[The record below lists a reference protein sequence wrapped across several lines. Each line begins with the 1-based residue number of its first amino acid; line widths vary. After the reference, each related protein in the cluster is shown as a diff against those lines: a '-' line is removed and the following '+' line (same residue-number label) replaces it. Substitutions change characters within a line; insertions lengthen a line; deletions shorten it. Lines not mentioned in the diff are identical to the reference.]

1 MTASMRWALL
11 DSWNIAR
18 RDLLRWVAN
27 PTRIFAELAFSA
39 VFILLFGY
47 VFGSGMSVPGGG
59 DYLEFLMP
67 GLFAQFTAFGI
78 GATMQEVAV
87 DADKGITDRFR
98 AMPIAPLAVVAGRS
112 IADMANS
119 VVGLA
124 VTVGMG
130 LAVGWQWHDGFAGF
144 AAAIA
149 LLLLLRFAF
158 LWVGIYLGL
167 LAPNPESVGV
177 LWMLL
182 VPVTMLTSAFVAPEL
197 MPDWL
202 GFLAEW
208 NPLSST
214 ITATRELFGNP
225 GVPGADS
232 SWVVDH
238 AMLLAILW
246 PIVIVAIFLPLS
258 VRRYHRLSR

>member
-1 MTASMRWALL
+1 MTVALRWALL

-27 PTRIFAELAFSA
+27 PTRILAELGFSA
-39 VFILLFGY
+39 SFILLFGY
-47 VFGSGMSVPGGG
+47 VFGSWMSVPSSS
-59 DYLEFLMP
+59 DYIEFLMP

-78 GATMQEVAV
+78 GTTMQEVAIN
-87 DADKGITDRFR
+87 ADKGITDRFR
-98 AMPIAPLAVVAGRS
+98 SLPISGVAVVAGRS
-112 IADMANS
+112 IADMINS

-124 VTVGMG
+124 ITVGMG
-130 LAVGWQWHDGFAGF
+130 LVVGWSWHGTTGEAL
-144 AAAIA
+144 AAIG

-158 LWVGIYLGL
+158 PVGRHLARPA
-167 LAPNPESVGV
+167 APNPESVGV

-182 VPVTMLTSAFVAPEL
+182 FPVTMLTSAFVAPEL

-225 GVPGADS
+225 GVPADGA
-232 SWVVDH
+232 SWVTDH
-238 AMLLAILW
+238 AMLLAVLW
-246 PIVIVAIFLPLS
+246 PLVIVAVFLPLS
-258 VRRYHRLSR
+258 ARRYGRLSR

>member
-1 MTASMRWALL
+1 MTASLRWALL

-27 PTRIFAELAFSA
+27 PTRILAELGFSA
-39 VFILLFGY
+39 AFILLFGY

-59 DYLEFLMP
+59 EYIEFLMP

-87 DADKGITDRFR
+87 DAEKGIMDRFR
-98 AMPIAPLAVVAGRS
+98 SMPISPAAVVAGRS
-112 IADMANS
+112 IADMTNS
-119 VVGLA
+119 IVGLA
-124 VTVGMG
+124 VTIGMG
-130 LAVGWQWHDGFAGF
+130 LVVGWEWHGSGADALAAVG
-144 AAAIA
+144 
-149 LLLLLRFAF
+149 LLLLLRFSF
-158 LWVGIYLGL
+158 LWLGIYLGL
-167 LAPNPESVGV
+167 LAPNPESVGA

-182 VPVTMLTSAFVAPEL
+182 FPLTMLTSAFVAPEL
-197 MPDWL
+197 MPGWL

-225 GVPGADS
+225 GVPTGDV
-232 SWVVDH
+232 SWVVAH
-238 AMLLAILW
+238 ALELAVLWPLAI
-246 PIVIVAIFLPLS
+246 VAVFLPLS
-258 VRRYHRLSR
+258 VRRFHRLSR

>member
-1 MTASMRWALL
+1 MTESLRWSVL
-11 DSWNIAR
+11 DAWNIAR
-18 RDLLRWVAN
+18 RDLLRWMAN
-27 PTRIFAELAFSA
+27 PTRILAELAFSA
-39 VFILLFGY
+39 AFVLLFGY

-78 GATMQEVAV
+78 GATMQEVAS
-87 DADKGITDRFR
+87 DAERGITDRFR
-98 AMPIAPLAVVAGRS
+98 SLPIATSAVVGGRA

-124 VTVGMG
+124 VTVGVG
-130 LAVGWQWHDGFAGF
+130 LAVGWSWHDGLGNAV
-144 AAAIA
+144 AAFG

-167 LAPNPESVGV
+167 LSPSADAVGA

-182 VPVTMLTSAFVAPEL
+182 FPVTMLTSAFVAPEL

-202 GFLAEW
+202 GFIAEW

-225 GVPGADS
+225 GVPSGDA
-232 SWVVDH
+232 SWVVDN
-238 AMLLAILW
+238 ALPLAIAW
-246 PIVIVAIFLPLS
+246 PIVLVAIFLPLS
-258 VRRYHRLSR
+258 ARRYARLSR

>member
-1 MTASMRWALL
+1 MTVALRWALL

-27 PTRIFAELAFSA
+27 PTRILAELGFSA
-39 VFILLFGY
+39 SFVLLFGY

-59 DYLEFLMP
+59 DYIEFLMP

-98 AMPIAPLAVVAGRS
+98 SLPISGVAVVAGRS
-112 IADMANS
+112 IADMINS

-124 VTVGMG
+124 ITVGMG
-130 LAVGWQWHDGFAGF
+130 LVIGWSWHGTTGEAL
-144 AAAIA
+144 AAIG

-158 LWVGIYLGL
+158 LWVGVWLGL

-182 VPVTMLTSAFVAPEL
+182 FPVTMLTSAFVAPEL
-197 MPDWL
+197 MPGWL
-202 GFLAEW
+202 SFLAEW

-225 GVPGADS
+225 GVPADGA
-232 SWVVDH
+232 SWVTDH
-238 AMLLAILW
+238 AMLLAVLW
-246 PIVIVAIFLPLS
+246 PLVIVAVFLPLS
-258 VRRYHRLSR
+258 ARRYGRLSR